1 MNLRTKEMYIN
12 EINKNRILEASED
25 KLLEVIGDYVG
36 LTSDR
41 RNLTYK
47 GKCPK
52 CQSNNGLIVTPSKK
66 IFTCFKCGQFG
77 GTKPIDFLMRMG
89 MTYPDAL
96 ERLAQ
101 ILNIVII
108 EDVPLNN
115 KITKQSDK
123 KTRSYVDRFLSGSGL
138 KSSDV
143 EAKIELKDEQKTI
156 ITGHVFKKGTL
167 DNFYN
172 QKQDVDDVLIEYYDL
187 DGKPMMYDVLDEKG
201 KHTGRTKPYVRV
213 RYQFPE
219 EHKDSKGKPIKYR
232 TPKNAGTRLYIPQK
246 IRDIYQSGTIIERLF
261 IQEGEKKAEKCC
273 KHDIPS
279 VGISGIQNLGQNGQ
293 IPPDLVKLIQKC
305 GVKEIILL
313 FDSDW
318 DELSSDLSIN
328 EDVQKRPRNFFSAA
342 RLFQAYIKTL
352 KNRNLYLEI
361 FIGHVIKNENNDKGI
376 DDLLV
381 NTLKGK
387 EQELV
392 DDIKTLIN
400 KTKFDGKYLQLHK
413 ITLMGDYKLQE
424 LWSLDNPSSFA
435 KRHKDVLKNL
445 PEFKIGKHQWRF
457 NEKGELENT
466 RPIETDEQYWE
477 EIVNFKTQ
485 KSTYEFRYVECINF
499 LQNRGFA
506 RMRRASNDLS
516 PYLIHI
522 TPPTV
527 RVVEPYEVRD
537 YVVEFTK
544 AMRLKNV
551 LELLFRGGPQYLGQ
565 DRLSNL
571 AFQSPE
577 FAEAKRDEQ
586 LFYFKDTC
594 WQITRDKIEEIEY
607 NQINHFIWSDQLKQF
622 PAERV
627 EKSLIEVEVLENG
640 HYDYKISDLGK
651 KCHML
656 QFLINT
662 SNFTWRKVKE
672 NLQVEPEEIQ
682 ENIDHLISK
691 LCAIGY
697 MLLSCKDR
705 NVSRA
710 VVAMDGRQSE
720 VGKSNGRSGK
730 SIIGEMFKHLLPTI
744 AVNGKAKDIEGDQF
758 VWTELSEKTKIV
770 FIDDVRT
777 NFSIEFLFACIT
789 GDWTV
794 NYKGG
799 GRITYPFAAS
809 PKLYITTNHALNG
822 EGGSFMDRQW
832 LIAFSDFYNEDH
844 KPLDDFGTLFFDE
857 WGFEQW
863 NLLWNLMAECVQLY
877 LKYGVV
883 QAPGERLE
891 SRRMRQKMGEYFIL
905 WADEYF
911 SDEYHLNIKIKR
923 KDMYDDCMDKAS
935 QADKKYL
942 TPTAFKD
949 KLKIY
954 CQWKGYNFNPLAYD
968 PISRLPLKYDK
979 RSGEAIIDD
988 KSGGVE
994 YFTIGTPNFHF
1005 KQVENTEMIE
1015 NKTYKY

>member
-1 MNLRTKEMYIN
+1 MAYIN
-12 EINKNRILEASED
+12 ESNKDRILRASEG
-25 KLLEVIGDYVG
+25 KLLEVISDYVG
-36 LTSDR
+36 LTPDKR
-41 RNLTYK
+41 KLTYK
-47 GKCPK
+47 GQCPG
-52 CQSNNGLIVTPSKK
+52 CQSSNGLLVTPGKNM
-66 IFTCFKCGQFG
+66 FGCTKCNNFG

-96 ERLAQ
+96 EKLAQ
-101 ILNIVII
+101 ILNVVII
-108 EDVPLNN
+108 EDSPAE
-115 KITKQSDK
+115 KKKKKKQLGK
-123 KTRSYVDRFLSGSGL
+123 KTGTYLDRFLAGSGL
-138 KSSDV
+138 TSDDV
-143 EAKIELKDEQKTI
+143 EAKVELKDDQKTV
-156 ITGHVFKKGTL
+156 ITGHVFKTGTL

-172 QKQDVDDVLIEYYDL
+172 QKKDVDDVLIEYYDL
-187 DGKPMMYDVLDEKG
+187 EGKPVMYDVLDEKG

-219 EHKDSKGKPIKYR
+219 EHKDSKGRPVKYR
-232 TPKNAGTRLYIPQK
+232 TPKHAGTRLFIPQR
-246 IRDIYQSGTIIERLF
+246 IRSIYQSEEKIERLF

-273 KHDIPS
+273 KHGIHS

-293 IPPDLVKLIQKC
+293 IPPDLVKIIQKC
-305 GVKEIILL
+305 EVKEIVLL

-318 DELSSDLSIN
+318 DDLSSDLSIT
-328 EDVQKRPRNFFSAA
+328 EDVQKRPKNFFYAARNF
-342 RLFQAYIKTL
+342 QTYIKTL
-352 KNRNLYLEI
+352 KNRGLYLEI
-361 FIGHVIKNENNDKGI
+361 YIGHVIKNDNNDKGV

-387 EQELV
+387 EDELKKDV
-392 DDIKTLIN
+392 ETLIN
-400 KTKFDGKYLQLHK
+400 KKELNGQFLQFHK
-413 ITLMGDYKLQE
+413 ITLMGDYKLSE
-424 LWSLDNPSSFA
+424 LWSLDNAASFA
-435 KRHKDVLKNL
+435 KRHKEVLQNL

-457 NEKGELENT
+457 NEKGELVNT
-466 RPIETDEQYWE
+466 RPIEPDEQYWE
-477 EIVNFKTQ
+477 EIENFKTK

-506 RMRRASNDLS
+506 RMKRGADIA
-516 PYLIHI
+516 PYFIHI

-537 YVVEFTK
+537 YIVEFTK
-544 AMRLKNV
+544 ALRLKNV

-577 FAEAKRDEQ
+577 FVESRRDEQ
-586 LFYFKDTC
+586 LFYFKDIC
-594 WQITRDKIEEIEY
+594 WKITKDKINVIDY
-607 NQINHFIWSDQLKQF
+607 SDINHHIWSDQLKGF
-622 PAERV
+622 PAEKQ
-627 EKSLIEVEVLENG
+627 EKPLIEVVQQKDG
-640 HYDYKISDLGK
+640 HFDYTLSQSGK
-651 KCHML
+651 NCHML

-662 SNFTWRKVKE
+662 SNFTWRKEREK
-672 NLQVEPEEIQ
+672 LPIEPDEYQ
-682 ENIDHLISK
+682 ENKDHLISK

-697 MLLSCKDR
+697 LLMTSKDR

-744 AVNGKAKDIEGDQF
+744 AINGKVKDIEGDQF
-758 VWTELSEKTKIV
+758 VWTELTEKTKIV

-777 NFSIEFLFACIT
+777 NFSLEFLFACIT

-799 GRITYPFAAS
+799 GRNTYPFAVS
-809 PKLYITTNHALNG
+809 PKIYITTNHALNG

-832 LIAFSDFYNEDH
+832 LIAFSDFYNEKH

-877 LKYGVV
+877 LKFGVV

-911 SDEYHLNIKIKR
+911 SDEYHLNTRLKR
-923 KDMYDDCMDKAS
+923 IDMYNDCTDKAS
-935 QADKKYL
+935 QSDKKYL
-942 TPTAFKD
+942 SPTAFKD

-968 PISRLPLKYDK
+968 PISREPLKYDK
-979 RSGEAIIDD
+979 KSGDPIIDD

-994 YFTIGTPNFHF
+994 YFTIGTPDYHF
-1005 KQVENTEMIE
+1005 KQIEPTETTENRQ
-1015 NKTYKY
+1015 YKY